1 MNAKESYSIV
11 IQMDQKY
18 KEKTRP
24 RTNASRDDIII
35 SLLLHVHEQRDGTV
49 IRAVDLLP
57 DDAVAHVGLGEPLRG
72 DKVVQPPSHVLGA
85 RVHHVRPEGEGALAI
100 GVQLAEGVHKPAV
113 RQKRREA

>member
-1 MNAKESYSIV
+1 MYECKRIIFYSNSNGSE
-11 IQMDQKY
+11 IQGKN
-18 KEKTRP
+18 TT
-24 RTNASRDDIII
+24 TNKCVIII
-35 SLLLHVHEQRDGTV
+35 SLLLHVHEQRYGTV

-85 RVHHVRPEGEGALAI
+85 RVHHIRPEGEGALAV